1 MPGDT
6 LLVIRSSR
14 EMPSF
19 QVLVGSP
26 KIRSMVV
33 KLNYL
38 NLHVTFMKDGYM
50 IYHYI
55 WLVDCLEILSPHPP
69 ELGGQSDNS
78 LLTNHKPI
86 GAPETC
92 HPIDSCYWNGVFI
105 QWQLHST
112 TKRRCLKSSSTE
124 NDKPTRH
131 HFLSNLLVTC
141 IFFFHFPIPSY
152 FLTTSQPWSI
162 AEPLE
167 YVWSHPPRQFHPPS
181 KARVWRDWNE
191 RVSFPSFQGY
201 EVDLEIYRFKCE
213 NQPVPLVIP
222 GMWGNKVDLNKA
234 ACLILQ

>member
-1 MPGDT
+1 MW
-6 LLVIRSSR
+6 LLWKTDIW
-14 EMPSF
+14 
-19 QVLVGSP
+19 
-26 KIRSMVV
+26 
-33 KLNYL
+33 
-38 NLHVTFMKDGYM
+38 
-50 IYHYI
+50 YI

-105 QWQLHST
+105 QWQYTIHST

-152 FLTTSQPWSI
+152 FFNHFSALINCWTFGIRVEPPTKTISSTFKGQSMTRLKWKGELPIVSRIWSG
-162 AEPLE
+162 L
-167 YVWSHPPRQFHPPS
+167 R
-181 KARVWRDWNE
+181 NL
-191 RVSFPSFQGY
+191 SFQVWKSTGTTCHTQD
-201 EVDLEIYRFKCE
+201 VGK
-213 NQPVPLVIP
+213 
-222 GMWGNKVDLNKA
+222 
-234 ACLILQ
+234 